1 MAKQIKLA
9 AQARTGLG
17 RSAVTKLKMQGLV
30 PAVVYGAKQ
39 QAEHIQLSAREIDN
53 VLAHATGE
61 HFLVE
66 LEVGGAANRLALVQE
81 VQHHPVTRKVL
92 HVDFHAVA
100 ADELLHAAIIVETTG
115 EATGVKTGGGILE
128 IQIHELEVEC
138 LPKDLPDVI
147 RLDVSGMNIG
157 DAIHVRDVPL
167 PEGVT
172 TKLDGDLTV
181 LRIAPP
187 TVVVEV
193 APAGV
198 PAAAATP
205 EVIKEKKAEETK

>member
-39 QAEHIQLSAREIDN
+39 APEHLQLSARDIDN
-53 VLAHATGE
+53 ALAHAIGE

-100 ADELLHAAIIVETTG
+100 ADEKLHAAIPVETTG
-115 EATGVKTGGGILE
+115 EAPGVKTGGGLLD
-128 IQIHELEVEC
+128 IQIHQLEVEC
-138 LPKDLPDVI
+138 LPKDLPEVI
-147 RLDVSGMNIG
+147 RIDVSALNIG
-157 DAIHVRDVPL
+157 DAIHVRDITL
-167 PEGVT
+167 PEGVVAT
-172 TKLDGDLTV
+172 ADSDLAV
-181 LRIAPP
+181 VRIAAP
-187 TVVVEV
+187 TVVEV
-193 APAGV
+193 APAGA

-205 EVIKEKKAEETK
+205 EVLKEKKAEDAK

>member
-39 QAEHIQLSAREIDN
+39 QVEHLQLSAREVDN

-115 EATGVKTGGGILE
+115 EAAGVKLGGIIE
-128 IQIHELEVEC
+128 TQIHELEVEC

-147 RLDVSGMNIG
+147 RLDVSAMNIG

-167 PEGVT
+167 PEGV
-172 TKLDGDLTV
+172 KARADGELTV

-198 PAAAATP
+198 APAAATP
-205 EVIKEKKAEETK
+205 EVIKEKKTEETK

>member
-39 QAEHIQLSAREIDN
+39 EAEHLQLSAREIDN

-66 LEVGGAANRLALVQE
+66 LAVGGAANRLALAPDAP
-81 VQHHPVTRKVL
+81 HHPVTRKVL

-100 ADELLHAAIIVETTG
+100 ADELLHAAIIVEAIG
-115 EATGVKTGGGILE
+115 EAVGVKTGGGILDM
-128 IQIHELEVEC
+128 QIHELQVEC

-147 RLDVSGMNIG
+147 RLDVSALNIG
-157 DAIHVRDVPL
+157 DAIHVRDIQL
-167 PEGVT
+167 PAGV
-172 TKLDGDLTV
+172 KARADGELTV

-187 TVVVEV
+187 TVVAEPTPAV
-193 APAGV
+193 A
-198 PAAAATP
+198 AAAATP
-205 EVIKEKKAEETK
+205 EVIKEK

>member
-66 LEVGGAANRLALVQE
+66 LEVGGAGNRLALVQE

-100 ADELLHAAIIVETTG
+100 ADELLHAAIIVEAIG
-115 EATGVKTGGGILE
+115 EAVGVKTGGGILDM
-128 IQIHELEVEC
+128 QIHELEVEC

-147 RLDVSGMNIG
+147 RLDVSALNIG
-157 DAIHVRDVPL
+157 DAIHVRDITL
-167 PEGVT
+167 PEGVHA
-172 TKLDGDLTV
+172 KADGELTV

-187 TVVVEV
+187 TVVVEATPAV
-193 APAGV
+193 A
-198 PAAAATP
+198 AAAATP